1 MLGWS
6 DKGDNTEKGYE
17 HDVVHGGECFVLS
30 GVPSE
35 QAAMNIPD
43 HPCLQHWGLAIQ
55 EVSNLK
61 GASCCVHHS
70 QAAALVSVY

>member
-6 DKGDNTEKGYE
+6 DKGDNTEKYE

-35 QAAMNIPD
+35 HA
-43 HPCLQHWGLAIQ
+43 AIQ
-55 EVSNLK
+55 QMS
-61 GASCCVHHS
+61 VHHS

>member
-6 DKGDNTEKGYE
+6 DKGDNTEKYE

-35 QAAMNIPD
+35 HAAMNIPD

-55 EVSNLK
+55 QMS
-61 GASCCVHHS
+61 VHHS